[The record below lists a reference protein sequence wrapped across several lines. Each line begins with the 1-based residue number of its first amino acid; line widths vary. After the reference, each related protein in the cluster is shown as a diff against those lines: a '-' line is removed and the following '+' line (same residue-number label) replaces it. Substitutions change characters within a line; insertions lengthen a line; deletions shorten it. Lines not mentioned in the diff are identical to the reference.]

1 MIPKF
6 VFIVPYRNREPQ
18 KIHYEVYMKYILEDY
33 NTNDYKIFFVH
44 QCDERPFNR
53 GAIKNIGFIVI
64 KNLYPKDYK
73 NITLIFNDIDTIP
86 SKKNLLDFDTT
97 HGKIKHYYGFKH
109 VLGGIFSIKGNDF
122 EKIKGFP
129 NLWGWGLEDN
139 TIYNRAKK
147 NNLIIDYSNFYY
159 IHDMNIINIS
169 SVNSKKLLSM
179 QDTWYYKEDKLDDL
193 NDIKNLKY
201 TIDGNIINVT
211 NFITK
216 INFTDNHYSNEIIK
230 NNKIKLNKN
239 FIPKNTIAY
248 KFNKFNFK

>member
-33 NTNDYKIFFVH
+33 DTNDYKIFFVH

-122 EKIKGFP
+122 EKITGFP

-139 TIYNRAKK
+139 TILNRAKK
-147 NNLIIDYSNFYY
+147 NNLIIDYSNFYH

-169 SVNSKKLLSM
+169 SANSKKLLSLE
-179 QDTWYYKEDKLDDL
+179 DTWYYKEDKLDNM
-193 NDIKNLKY
+193 NDIKDLKY
-201 TIDGNIINVT
+201 TIDGNVINVT

-216 INFTDNHYSNEIIK
+216 INFTDNHYSNEILK
-230 NNKIKLNKN
+230 NNKINLNKN